1 MNTFVCFPVLSLAY
15 SVCAPFPPFAD
26 LPACKSVQLW
36 PGKKGRVPSLLKAL
50 AHLTGDKEVCW
61 VMLRDVNYVSG
72 FRREIQLRT
81 KQSIVGRK
89 RPDRR
94 QRFRED
100 RREKRAAARSTW
112 KSLCVA
118 VMEVAKCSPL
128 DTIRWRLL
136 LLAGHCYNDSCRLL
150 GFGHELNHPSNT
162 TGSRRAPEWRSAAG
176 MRSSRALVRGGGSAL
191 SCDKLKCLGKQA
203 RRGAFL
209 FEAAFKRV
217 LIIST
222 STFRIFLSS
231 LPAKI
236 YCQTAMSLWLLKA
249 EAYGL
254 Q

>member
-1 MNTFVCFPVLSLAY
+1 MQWIHLSASLFVPRILSMRTIPAVRLLAC
-15 SVCAPFPPFAD
+15 VQIC
-26 LPACKSVQLW
+26 PALTRRKRTS
-36 PGKKGRVPSLLKAL
+36 SLLKAL

-136 LLAGHCYNDSCRLL
+136 LLAGHCYNDSWRLL

-176 MRSSRALVRGGGSAL
+176 MRSSRALVRWGGSAL

-203 RRGAFL
+203 RREAFYL
-209 FEAAFKRV
+209 KP
-217 LIIST
+217 
-222 STFRIFLSS
+222 FLNVS
-231 LPAKI
+231 LPF
-236 YCQTAMSLWLLKA
+236 
-249 EAYGL
+249 L
-254 Q
+254 QVPSEFF